1 MPTCVSPI
9 SVLPDASQGPDEV
22 HIMQIGIQ
30 ELKRAADL
38 HARLAV
44 IEETEAGLLKSSG
57 ASRAHL

>member
-1 MPTCVSPI
+1 
-9 SVLPDASQGPDEV
+9 
-22 HIMQIGIQ
+22 MQIGIQ